1 MHAYHDDLSRFI
13 RDCWPSCDAED
24 QREGAEFSAVPLP
37 ASPFF
42 ENLLST
48 SYQVSMLREEERPV
62 SLRILL
68 AGPELFSNQ
77 EVPPTG
83 LHRLVFSNPRPCNE
97 TELKKLSPAVDFS
110 RSLVGV
116 MLNREGEW
124 QIWGLVHSG
133 TRWLQHHHGGR
144 EVPPDFPKMPV
155 IWIRGPGRLTVLRGT
170 ENLATLTEGRII
182 TPAINVFESS
192 WLREYFGLGQLE
204 WPEMYVSLWE
214 KQNWHSITDPN
225 LPGIIV
231 RQAIMRIIS
240 TMREAHKGGTIIIL
254 PHERRNEFT
263 SRNPLLNIKYQFKED
278 ETRYRSLRLM
288 FETLQ
293 TLAEEKGHKIN
304 PGKKL
309 SWQEYIDSDSEKLSR
324 LEEAWFEL
332 SHQMADFAMVD
343 GAVLLTKGGCMLGF
357 GGMILGD
364 SDQVTTVAR
373 ALDIEG
379 KHRQEE
385 LTENVGARH
394 RSVYY
399 LCHQVPEALGIVIS
413 QDGNARFIKW
423 KDGQVTYWE
432 QPISFALKI
441 S

>member
-1 MHAYHDDLSRFI
+1 MYAYHDDLARLI
-13 RDCWPSCDAED
+13 RDCWPTEAED
-24 QREGAEFSAVPLP
+24 RTDRDPFATVPLP
-37 ASPFF
+37 PPPFF
-42 ENLLST
+42 ENLLSIC
-48 SYQVSMLREEERPV
+48 YQVSMLREEDIPV

-77 EVPPTG
+77 EIPPMG
-83 LHRLVFSNPRPCNE
+83 LHRLVFAKPRPCNE

-116 MLNREGEW
+116 TLDQEGEW

-133 TRWLQHHHGGR
+133 TRWMQHHQGAR
-144 EVPPDFPKMPV
+144 KVPPDFPNAPV

-170 ENLATLTEGRII
+170 KNLATLTEGRII
-182 TPAINVFESS
+182 TPAINVFESV
-192 WLREYFGLGQLE
+192 WLREYFGLAQLE
-204 WPEMYVSLWE
+204 WPEMYLTLWE
-214 KQNWHSITDPN
+214 QQDWHTLIDPN
-225 LPGIIV
+225 LPAIIV

-254 PHERRNEFT
+254 PHELRNEFT

-288 FETLQ
+288 LETLQ
-293 TLAEEKGHKIN
+293 TLAGEKRDKIDLE
-304 PGKKL
+304 KKL
-309 SWQEYIDSDSEKLSR
+309 SWQDYIDSDSEKLAC
-324 LEEAWFEL
+324 LEEGWFEL
-332 SHQMADFAMVD
+332 SHQTADFAMVD
-343 GAVLLTKGGCMLGF
+343 GAVVLTKGGCMLGF
-357 GGMILGD
+357 GAMILGD
-364 SDQVTTVAR
+364 YDQVTTVAR
-373 ALDIEG
+373 ALDMEG
-379 KHRQEE
+379 KHLHEE

-413 QDGNARFIKW
+413 QDGNARFIKSR
-423 KDGQVTYWE
+423 DGQVSYWE
-432 QPISFALKI
+432 QAISFALKV

>member
-1 MHAYHDDLSRFI
+1 MYSYHDDLSRLI
-13 RDCWPSCDAED
+13 RDCWPTEAED
-24 QREGAEFSAVPLP
+24 QLERCPFPTVPLP
-37 ASPFF
+37 APPFF
-42 ENLLST
+42 ENLLSLC
-48 SYQVSMLREEERPV
+48 YQVSMLREEEKPV

-68 AGPELFSNQ
+68 GGPELFSNQ
-77 EVPPTG
+77 ELPPMR

-97 TELKKLSPAVDFS
+97 IELKKLSPAVDFS

-116 MLNREGEW
+116 TLNQEGEW
-124 QIWGLVHSG
+124 AIWGLVHSG

-144 EVPPDFPKMPV
+144 EIPPEFPNAPV
-155 IWIRGPGRLTVLRGT
+155 IWVRGPGRLTVLRGT
-170 ENLATLTEGRII
+170 ESLATLAEGRII

-192 WLREYFGLGQLE
+192 WLRDYFGFAQLE
-204 WPEMYVSLWE
+204 WPEIYVSLWE

-225 LPGIIV
+225 LPGIIAMQTV
-231 RQAIMRIIS
+231 MRIIS
-240 TMREAHKGGTIIIL
+240 TMRKAHKGGTIIIV

-263 SRNPLLNIKYQFKED
+263 SRNLLINIKYQFKED

-288 FETLQ
+288 LETLQ
-293 TLAEEKGHKIN
+293 TLADEKAHKID
-304 PGKKL
+304 PGKKV
-309 SWQEYIDSDSEKLSR
+309 SWQEYIDSNSENLSC

-332 SHQMADFAMVD
+332 SYQMADFAKVD

-364 SDQVTTVAR
+364 FDQVTTVAR

-379 KHRQEE
+379 NHRQEE
-385 LTENVGARH
+385 LTENAGARH

-413 QDGNARFIKW
+413 QDGNARFIKS
-423 KDGQVTYWE
+423 KNGQVLYWD
-432 QPISFALKI
+432 QAISFALKI

>member
-1 MHAYHDDLSRFI
+1 MYAYHDDLARLI
-13 RDCWPSCDAED
+13 RDCWPTEAEH
-24 QREGAEFSAVPLP
+24 QLESGQFSAVPLP
-37 ASPFF
+37 APPFF
-42 ENLLST
+42 ENLLSIC
-48 SYQVSMLREEERPV
+48 YQVSMLREEERPV
-62 SLRILL
+62 SLRIML
-68 AGPELFSNQ
+68 AGPELFSHQ
-77 EVPPTG
+77 EFPPMG
-83 LHRLVFSNPRPCNE
+83 LHRLVFSKPRPCNE
-97 TELKKLSPAVDFS
+97 TELKKLSPAVNFS

-116 MLNREGEW
+116 TLNQEGEW

-144 EVPPDFPKMPV
+144 KVPPDFPDTPV
-155 IWIRGPGRLTVLRGT
+155 IWIRGPGRLTVLRGI
-170 ENLATLTEGRII
+170 ESLATLTEGRII
-182 TPAINVFESS
+182 TPAINVFESI
-192 WLREYFGLGQLE
+192 WLREYFGLAQLE
-204 WPEMYVSLWE
+204 WPEMYLTLWE
-214 KQNWHSITDPN
+214 KQNWHNIIDPN

-231 RQAIMRIIS
+231 SQAIMRIIS

-263 SRNPLLNIKYQFKED
+263 SRNPLLNIKYQFQED
-278 ETRYRSLRLM
+278 EARYRSLRLM
-288 FETLQ
+288 LETLQ
-293 TLAEEKGHKIN
+293 TLAEEKGDKID

-309 SWQEYIDSDSEKLSR
+309 SWQEYIDSDSQKLSC

-332 SHQMADFAMVD
+332 SHQAADFAMVD
-343 GAVLLTKGGCMLGF
+343 GAVVLTKGGCMLGF

-364 SDQVTTVAR
+364 YDQVTMVAR

-379 KHRQEE
+379 RHRQEE

-413 QDGNARFIKW
+413 QDGNARFIKF

-432 QPISFALKI
+432 QAISFALKI